1 MPAPIPAPLDDART
15 PADSDLSVPPPATDI
30 LGVPLALT
38 DYQRTMDWMDATVAS
53 GGKGYICV
61 AATHTVVACQDD
73 PELRAAVLGAS
84 LVVPDGQPLVWAMN
98 ALGHDLSHRV
108 YGP

>member
-1 MPAPIPAPLDDART
+1 MPAPIPAPLDDALT
-15 PADSDLSVPPPATDI
+15 AAPADPTVPPPATDV

-38 DYQRTMDWMDATVAS
+38 DYERTMDWMDATVGAR
-53 GGKGYICV
+53 GKGYVCV

-84 LVVPDGQPLVWAMN
+84 LVVPTASPWCG
-98 ALGHDLSHRV
+98 R
-108 YGP
+108 